1 MKTINLSGLDMKK
14 FIGTGY
20 NPGQD
25 IVNIDGRDDGRDD
38 GRTEHERIKSSQ
50 KQIVEEPKE
59 RPEVYY

>member
-20 NPGQD
+20 NPSQD
-25 IVNIDGRDDGRDD
+25 IVNINGRDD
-38 GRTEHERIKSSQ
+38 GRTKHVRIKNSQ

>member
-20 NPGQD
+20 NPSQD
-25 IVNIDGRDDGRDD
+25 IVNISGRDD
-38 GRTEHERIKSSQ
+38 GRTKHERTKNSQ

>member
-20 NPGQD
+20 NPSQD
-25 IVNIDGRDDGRDD
+25 IVNINGRDD
-38 GRTEHERIKSSQ
+38 ERIKNSQ

>member
-20 NPGQD
+20 NPSQD
-25 IVNIDGRDDGRDD
+25 IVNISGRDN
-38 GRTEHERIKSSQ
+38 GRTKDERIKNSQ

>member
-25 IVNIDGRDDGRDD
+25 IVNINGRDD
-38 GRTEHERIKSSQ
+38 GRTKHERQ
-50 KQIVEEPKE
+50 EFTETNCGGA
-59 RPEVYY
+59 

>member
-25 IVNIDGRDDGRDD
+25 IININGRDD
-38 GRTEHERIKSSQ
+38 GRTKHEGIKNSQ

>member
-20 NPGQD
+20 NPSQD
-25 IVNIDGRDDGRDD
+25 IVNISGRDD
-38 GRTEHERIKSSQ
+38 GRTKNGGIETITNPK

>member
-25 IVNIDGRDDGRDD
+25 IVNINGQDD
-38 GRTEHERIKSSQ
+38 GRTKNGETEGFTNPK

>member
-1 MKTINLSGLDMKK
+1 MKK

-25 IVNIDGRDDGRDD
+25 IVNINGRDN
-38 GRTEHERIKSSQ
+38 GRTKHERIKNSQ

>member
-25 IVNIDGRDDGRDD
+25 IVNISGRDD
-38 GRTEHERIKSSQ
+38 GRTKHERIKNSQ
-50 KQIVEEPKE
+50 KQIVGEPKE

>member
-20 NPGQD
+20 NPSQD
-25 IVNIDGRDDGRDD
+25 IVNINGRDD
-38 GRTEHERIKSSQ
+38 GRTEHERIKNSQ